1 MGDLDKTLQAIASLC
16 PENIPELERLPTVEL
31 QVGDQCLLVWSE
43 QKETWRVKSFCADGD
58 VDIVCEKFNAH
69 MAVPKSD
76 LRLVVDFQQSKIE
89 QLEKEKQ
96 ALHNAFVYM
105 DECRKEWHQGFMRLH
120 EQKNKAL
127 KIIEDHARYIPQST
141 IDALEKAL
149 RGES

>member
-1 MGDLDKTLQAIASLC
+1 MSEFEQ
-16 PENIPELERLPTVEL
+16 IPEIKERIKRSKMEL
-31 QVGDQCLLVWSE
+31 QEFGFYWAPEWDSQS
-43 QKETWRVKSFCADGD
+43 CADQ
-58 VDIVCEKFNAH
+58 
-69 MAVPKSD
+69 
-76 LRLVVDFQQSKIE
+76 DFVNNFKKGWLYQQSKIE